1 MKRTKPAAIAQVK
14 AVPAV
19 EEADGY
25 QEMITDLAAEQKAC
39 ASDAVT
45 ACKIEPEVDNV
56 AGFNLGGILDGVSQ
70 GFDDLLVSNTAIET
84 AAID

>member
-1 MKRTKPAAIAQVK
+1 
-14 AVPAV
+14 
-19 EEADGY
+19 
-25 QEMITDLAAEQKAC
+25 MITDLAAEQKAC

-70 GFDDLLVSNTAIET
+70 GFDDLLV
-84 AAID
+84 

>member
-45 ACKIEPEVDNV
+45 ACKIEPEVENV
-56 AGFNLGGILDGVSQ
+56 GFNLGGILDGVSQ
-70 GFDDLLVSNTAIET
+70 GFDDLLVSNSQIET